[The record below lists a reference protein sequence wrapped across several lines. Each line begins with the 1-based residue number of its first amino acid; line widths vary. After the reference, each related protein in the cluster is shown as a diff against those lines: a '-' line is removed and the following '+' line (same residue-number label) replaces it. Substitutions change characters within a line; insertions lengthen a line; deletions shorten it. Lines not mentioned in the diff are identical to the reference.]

1 MGIRCTTV
9 APETT
14 NIRTEKREQK
24 EDVTFTSIFLG
35 KGQFLFQQSQK
46 GQLTSPFKIRRKL
59 ARSLGKTPTKP
70 PLHHSPA
77 ILIHLFSH
85 PGSLLISI
93 KKHFHLPTFFH
104 LTISYKIN
112 S

>member
-59 ARSLGKTPTKP
+59 ARSLGKTPSK
-70 PLHHSPA
+70 PLH
-77 ILIHLFSH
+77 IIHL
-85 PGSLLISI
+85 
-93 KKHFHLPTFFH
+93 
-104 LTISYKIN
+104 
-112 S
+112 

>member
-24 EDVTFTSIFLG
+24 EDVTFSSIFLG

-46 GQLTSPFKIRRKL
+46 GQLTSPF
-59 ARSLGKTPTKP
+59 
-70 PLHHSPA
+70 
-77 ILIHLFSH
+77 
-85 PGSLLISI
+85 
-93 KKHFHLPTFFH
+93 
-104 LTISYKIN
+104 
-112 S
+112 